1 MKTFWQSLRQAWGSD
16 PPAEQ
21 ESETSPAARWVW
33 VLPNKLKVGSFP
45 EVPDLDCLK
54 QEGIQAILT
63 LCDPKEAQLNPAF
76 SQNFHCLQ
84 YSLPDSRQ
92 SKPLSVEDLATA
104 IDLLC
109 ETLQTRGPVYVHC
122 LAGIER
128 SPTVCLAYLCRYQN
142 LQVWEAL
149 NWLKSI
155 HARTCITSEQLR
167 VVSSYLADVNQQ
179 K

>member
-1 MKTFWQSLRQAWGSD
+1 
-16 PPAEQ
+16 
-21 ESETSPAARWVW
+21 
-33 VLPNKLKVGSFP
+33 
-45 EVPDLDCLK
+45 
-54 QEGIQAILT
+54 
-63 LCDPKEAQLNPAF
+63 
-76 SQNFHCLQ
+76 
-84 YSLPDSRQ
+84 
-92 SKPLSVEDLATA
+92 VEDLATA

-155 HARTCITSEQLR
+155 HARTGITSEQLR